1 MKRILGVYLAL
12 AALASITG
20 ALLPLGPSSN
30 TLPLGSNC
38 LTIFNISTGDIGQF
52 NVVNPPPDLYT
63 APNQLIQNCSS
74 TVPADIA
81 ASPNPSGWFCVSLAS
96 WVVQRRSHVLSST
109 VAILQPW
116 KPGTTYSAMFD
127 DGNGTT
133 FDISMPSNLCPHA
146 VIGDLESP
154 QGDIIENA
162 TLSKIHDTLFA
173 LSSTDQTTYLSRLL
187 DNAIDAI
194 QAEFDALVC
203 DEPVGGSRALLW
215 SLNPRQLK
223 NWSAWITGTPLTF
236 GIFFGA
242 FAWSN
247 GWGPF
252 HVRYG
257 WAARDSILAS
267 AAVLQVGLVILW
279 TKLSA
284 DGRFEDFDA

>member
-1 MKRILGVYLAL
+1 MGLAFVKRIPGVYLAL

-20 ALLPLGPSSN
+20 ALLPPRPSSN
-30 TLPLGSNC
+30 TLPLGSKG
-38 LTIFNISTGDIGQF
+38 LPIFNNSTGDIGQF
-52 NVVNPPPDLYT
+52 IVVNPPPDLYT

-74 TVPADIA
+74 AVPADIA
-81 ASPNPSGWFCVSLAS
+81 ASPNPSGWFCVSLANL
-96 WVVQRRSHVLSST
+96 VVQRHSHVLSST
-109 VAILQPW
+109 DAILQHW

-133 FDISMPSNLCPHA
+133 FDIFMPSNLCPYA

-173 LSSTDQTTYLSRLL
+173 LSSTDQTTYLSRLP
-187 DNAIDAI
+187 NNGIDAI

-215 SLNPRQLK
+215 SLDPRQLK

-242 FAWSN
+242 LAWSN
-247 GWGPF
+247 GWGWM
-252 HVRYG
+252 G
-257 WAARDSILAS
+257 C
-267 AAVLQVGLVILW
+267 QG
-279 TKLSA
+279 
-284 DGRFEDFDA
+284 